1 MPFEKGKEKT
11 GGREKGSENKLNREA
26 RELFVHT
33 LANKSSKID
42 EAFDLVFEESPAR
55 FLDLFAKYA
64 QYFVP
69 KKTEAEIKAD
79 VRGGFDFNEVIERLK
94 GDK

>member
-26 RELFVHT
+26 RELFVNT
-33 LANKSSKID
+33 LANKSAMLD
-42 EAFDLVFEESPAR
+42 EAFDKVYAESPAR

-64 QYFVP
+64 QYFIP
-69 KKTEAEIKAD
+69 KKTEAEIRAD
-79 VRGGFDFNEVIERLK
+79 VKGGFDFNEVIKKLR
-94 GDK
+94 GDT